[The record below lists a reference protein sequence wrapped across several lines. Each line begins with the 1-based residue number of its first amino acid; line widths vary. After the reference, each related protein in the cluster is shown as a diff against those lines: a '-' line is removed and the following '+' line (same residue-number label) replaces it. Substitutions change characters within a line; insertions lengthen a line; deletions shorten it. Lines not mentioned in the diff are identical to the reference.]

1 MVRPFA
7 TAFLISLVAATY
19 AAPGPALAGSPY
31 YQGQANGP
39 SRPDPNPHGI
49 PNVPNLQGCIP
60 LCERDQNP
68 CDPPVFKQ
76 ADGRC
81 NYMD

>member
-1 MVRPFA
+1 MTRY
-7 TAFLISLVAATY
+7 LVAAVLVVQVS
-19 AAPGPALAGSPY
+19 ALSILPDPALAGSPY
-31 YQGQANGP
+31 YTDQDREP

-60 LCERDQNP
+60 LCEQDLDP

-81 NYMD
+81 NFIR